1 MSSPEKAAVISAI
14 TAVERSSPEVLVE
27 KRGTIA
33 YDARRALSQD
43 IANLERVAM
52 SVAEKFE
59 QASAAPQTETAKDI
73 TIKQL
78 SAALAQKDAAV
89 QEKDAI
95 IQQKDVVIKKQ
106 DAIIQQKDV
115 VIQQKDAALAEKDK
129 TIGQLGIAITIKSSG
144 KEDVPKKEGAC
155 CIVM

>member
-59 QASAAPQTETAKDI
+59 QASAAAAPQTETAKDI

-106 DAIIQQKDV
+106 DDIIQQKEV
-115 VIQQKDAALAEKDK
+115 VIQQKDAALA
-129 TIGQLGIAITIKSSG
+129 
-144 KEDVPKKEGAC
+144 
-155 CIVM
+155 